1 MPRVGIVVIGR
12 NEGERLVLCL
22 RSLAGAGDLV
32 YVDSGSSDGSQ
43 AAAARAGATVVALDM
58 SRPFTAARARNAG
71 VAALPPECDIIQ
83 FVDGDCVV
91 QPGWIEA
98 GRDALLSDR
107 RLGAV
112 FGRVREAQ
120 PEASIYNWLCDAEW
134 AILPGPTRVLGGNAM
149 FRREALIAAGGYPE
163 AMIAGEEP
171 HLSIEMRTLGW
182 TIYCLDREMVL
193 HDAAMTRF
201 RQWWRRSIRGGY
213 ACAELVDRHRMS
225 RLHGFRRSLYRMLF
239 WGGML
244 PAVIMICGLGGMLLG
259 SWPLGVLA
267 LTGITLVALQIMRT
281 TMRERHSHRLAEA
294 ARLAAFFMIA
304 KPAQA
309 LGVFRYGWN
318 RFRGRNATII
328 EYKSA

>member
-22 RSLAGAGDLV
+22 RSLAGAGNLV

-43 AAAARAGATVVALDM
+43 AAAARLGAVVVPLDM

-71 VAALPPECDIIQ
+71 VAALPAECDIIQ

-98 GRDALLSDR
+98 GRTTLLSDR
-107 RLGAV
+107 SLGAV
-112 FGRVREAQ
+112 FGRVREAH
-120 PEASIYNWLCDAEW
+120 PETSLYNRLCDAEW
-134 AILPGPTRVLGGNAM
+134 AIPPGPTRVLSGNAM
-149 FRREALIAAGGYPE
+149 LRREALSAAGGYPE

-182 TIYCLDREMVL
+182 TICCLDREMVL
-193 HDAAMTRF
+193 HDAAMMRF

-213 ACAELVDRHRMS
+213 ACAELVDRHRIS

-239 WGGML
+239 WGCMLL
-244 PAVIMICGLGGMLLG
+244 PATVIFGVGGMLLG
-259 SWPLGVLA
+259 SWLLSGIALGGLA
-267 LTGITLVALQIMRT
+267 LVALQILRI
-281 TMRERHSHRLAEA
+281 TMRERHNHRLAEA

>member
-22 RSLAGAGDLV
+22 HSLAGAGDLV

-43 AAAARAGATVVALDM
+43 AAAARAGAVVVALDM
-58 SRPFTAARARNAG
+58 ERPFTAARARNAG
-71 VAALPPECDIIQ
+71 VAALPPGCDIIQ

-91 QPGWIEA
+91 HPGWIEA
-98 GRDALLSDR
+98 GRATLLSDSS
-107 RLGAV
+107 LGAV
-112 FGRVREAQ
+112 FGRVREAH
-120 PEASIYNWLCDAEW
+120 PETSVYNWLCDTEW
-134 AILPGPTRVLGGNAM
+134 AIPTGPTRVLSGNAM
-149 FRREALIAAGGYPE
+149 LRREALDAAGGYPE
-163 AMIAGEEP
+163 GMIAGEEP

-213 ACAELVDRHRMS
+213 ACAELVDRHRTS

-239 WGGML
+239 WGGVLL
-244 PAVIMICGLGGMLLG
+244 PAIVIFGLGGMLLG
-259 SWPLGVLA
+259 SRALGALA
-267 LTGITLVALQIMRT
+267 LTGLALVALQILRV
-281 TMRERHSHRLAEA
+281 TMRERRSHRLANA
-294 ARLAAFFMIA
+294 VQLAVFFMIA

-309 LGVFRYGWN
+309 LGAFRYGWN
-318 RFRGRNATII
+318 RFCGRSATII
-328 EYKSA
+328 EYKST